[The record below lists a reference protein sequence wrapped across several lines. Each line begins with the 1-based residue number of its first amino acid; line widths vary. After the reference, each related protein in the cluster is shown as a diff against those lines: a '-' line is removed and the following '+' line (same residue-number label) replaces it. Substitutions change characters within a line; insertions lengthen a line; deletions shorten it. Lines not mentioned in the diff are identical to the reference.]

1 MHICT
6 LSKNFISYLARGKKE
21 ERRPPCMWNDNP
33 QCLLLHPQ
41 GYICLGSSCSHIIR
55 DGDSQA
61 SSLFI
66 PFGMILEQI
75 LKKLGFSSKQTTF
88 AKIRWV
94 CKSERDEQPR
104 RSRRRS
110 SSSSSDG
117 FQEYQK
123 LLLTKDEKSIRK
135 SSKNRKHK
143 TADDTGTQN
152 RQEKLA
158 PVRQKLRGFE

>member
-1 MHICT
+1 
-6 LSKNFISYLARGKKE
+6 
-21 ERRPPCMWNDNP
+21 
-33 QCLLLHPQ
+33 
-41 GYICLGSSCSHIIR
+41 
-55 DGDSQA
+55 
-61 SSLFI
+61 
-66 PFGMILEQI
+66 MILEQI
-75 LKKLGFSSKQTTF
+75 LNKLGFSSKQTTF

-104 RSRRRS
+104 RRRRRRSSS

-135 SSKNRKHK
+135 SSKDRKHK

>member
-1 MHICT
+1 MKAPFACEPTIHNVFFFNHKGI
-6 LSKNFISYLARGKKE
+6 Y
-21 ERRPPCMWNDNP
+21 
-33 QCLLLHPQ
+33 
-41 GYICLGSSCSHIIR
+41 LGSSCSHIIR
-55 DGDSQA
+55 DGDSQT

-66 PFGMILEQI
+66 LFGMILERI
-75 LKKLGFSSKQTTF
+75 LNKLGFSSKQTTF

-94 CKSERDEQPR
+94 CKSERAEQPR
-104 RSRRRS
+104 RRRRRS
-110 SSSSSDG
+110 SSSSSSSSDG
-117 FQEYQK
+117 FHEYQK

>member
-1 MHICT
+1 MKAPFACEPTIHNVFFFNHKGI
-6 LSKNFISYLARGKKE
+6 Y
-21 ERRPPCMWNDNP
+21 
-33 QCLLLHPQ
+33 
-41 GYICLGSSCSHIIR
+41 LGSSCSHIIR
-55 DGDSQA
+55 DGDSQT

-66 PFGMILEQI
+66 LFGMILERI
-75 LKKLGFSSKQTTF
+75 LNKLGFSSKQTTF

-94 CKSERDEQPR
+94 CKSERAEQPR
-104 RSRRRS
+104 RRRRRS
-110 SSSSSDG
+110 SSSSSSSDG
-117 FQEYQK
+117 FHEYQK